1 MVDKDSPDFYVLF
14 LNGNQG
20 SPNLSFASI
29 DWNRDCPNFKK
40 SEIDRNWDYQWVHL
54 GLIPYVK
61 LGKCVC
67 FKKAELFRWI
77 DKNFRKERIS
87 FRSVEKVLGK
97 YPAPRQKEF
106 FELE

>member
-1 MVDKDSPDFYVLF
+1 MERLMTAKQV
-14 LNGNQG
+14 
-20 SPNLSFASI
+20 
-29 DWNRDCPNFKK
+29 
-40 SEIDRNWDYQWVHL
+40 SELIEVKPSTIYQWVHL

-61 LGKCVC
+61 LGKCVR

-87 FRSVEKVLGK
+87 FRSAEKSLGK
-97 YPAPRQKEF
+97 YPVVGQKEF